1 MDVKTKNSKKAM
13 SLLANFLRNKTLKMP
28 GFNKGLE
35 KRVKNLL
42 LPDDIGA
49 ADDPG
54 IFPLTS
60 NDKVQHEALEAYI
73 ALYKSIMD
81 LSGYQHYFRRF
92 PFKEKDVSKADY
104 IRMTCENYLSAFYVV
119 KMRLRNYL
127 DRMKKVGCISNKS
140 VGLIIKN
147 FNQRFYYELKERN
160 FKHHRHDFN
169 TENIARLSMLELLGH
184 AWEETT
190 ELFDS
195 EHRREFKRY
204 MRHWYGR
211 VVLRSQHVSEYL
223 DIASQILIAP
233 TSFIH
238 AKNGFECQGMVNINI
253 SDEANNCV
261 SNSLSNGG

>member
-1 MDVKTKNSKKAM
+1 MDVKTENSEKAM
-13 SLLANFLRNKTLKMP
+13 SLLANFLQKKTLKMA
-28 GFNKGLE
+28 GFKGLE
-35 KRVKNLL
+35 KRIMNLL

-54 IFPLTS
+54 VLALTS
-60 NDKVQHEALEAYI
+60 NDKVQHGALEAYI

-92 PFKEKDVSKADY
+92 PFKEKDISKADY

-238 AKNGFECQGMVNINI
+238 VENRFECQGMVNIKI
-253 SDEANNCV
+253 SNETNNRV
-261 SNSLSNGG
+261 SNSLSN